1 MQIQCPGCKAKLQLP
16 DEIKPGS
23 RVQCPTC
30 KKVLA
35 LPSTPAGVPGKPAA
49 AKPEPAPAPPP
60 PQHIEEDED
69 AGMYGVRK
77 DPDLDDEEE
86 EEVPTK
92 GKSKGT
98 SKAKKKKRPDI
109 NFAPDMSIKDLRGPA
124 MILVVPPSNYM
135 MMQCGLVIVTT
146 LASIAMS
153 VWPFIFM
160 DRVLPQAVALKPF
173 YQGKTDKKDT
183 ARFKRIEEGWVTW
196 PALKKG
202 AKEDDAGFRGDPMT
216 EVEYEAAKEELAK
229 HLPFAVAWLTLSF
242 LILGYTLTVA
252 FAAVKMQS
260 LESYAWSMTGAI
272 IAMLPFGAIGLLAY
286 FFKPTMDF
294 QDLPIIL
301 FVLAVEA
308 VFTFLVG
315 LMAIAVLLKNDVK
328 LGFAYRS
335 DATG

>member
-1 MQIQCPGCKAKLQLP
+1 MQIQCPGCKTKLQLP

-35 LPSTPAGVPGKPAA
+35 LPSTQAGVPGKPAA
-49 AKPEPAPAPPP
+49 AKPEPAQAPPP
-60 PQHIEEDED
+60 SQPIDEDED
-69 AGMYGVRK
+69 AGLYGVRK

-86 EEVPTK
+86 DEVPTK
-92 GKSKGT
+92 GKSKGA

-173 YQGKTDKKDT
+173 YQGKTDKKDL

-202 AKEDDAGFRGDPMT
+202 AKEDDSGFRGDPMN
-216 EVEYEAAKEELAK
+216 EEEYEAAKEELAK

-260 LESYAWSMTGAI
+260 LESYAWSVTGAI

-294 QDLPIIL
+294 NDLPIIL

>member
-1 MQIQCPGCKAKLQLP
+1 MQIQCPGCKTKLQLP
-16 DEIKPGS
+16 DETKAGT
-23 RVQCPTC
+23 RVQCPAC

-35 LPSTPAGVPGKPAA
+35 LPANGAAPPSKPPAP
-49 AKPEPAPAPPP
+49 KPEPKPQPSPADNFD
-60 PQHIEEDED
+60 EDES

-77 DPDLDDEEE
+77 DPDLDDDEEE
-86 EEVPTK
+86 EIAPK
-92 GKSKGT
+92 GKSKGPP
-98 SKAKKKKRPDI
+98 KFKKKKRPEV
-109 NFAPDMSIKDLRGPA
+109 NFAPDVSIKDLRGPA
-124 MILVVPPSNYM
+124 MVLVVPPSNYM

-173 YQGKTDKKDT
+173 YQGKTEKKDQ

-202 AKEDDAGFRGDPMT
+202 AKEDDTGFRGDPMT
-216 EVEYEAAKEELAK
+216 EEEYEAAQEELAK

-242 LILGYTLTVA
+242 LILGYTLAVA

-272 IAMLPFGAIGLLAY
+272 LAMLPFGAIGLLCY
-286 FFKPTMDF
+286 FFKPTMEF
-294 QDLPIIL
+294 TDLPIIL

-315 LMAIAVLLKNDVK
+315 VMALAVLLKNDVK

>member
-1 MQIQCPGCKAKLQLP
+1 MQIQCPGCKTKLQLP

-35 LPSTPAGVPGKPAA
+35 LPSTQAAVPGKPAA
-49 AKPEPAPAPPP
+49 AKPEPAQAPPP
-60 PQHIEEDED
+60 SQPIDEDED
-69 AGMYGVRK
+69 AGLYGVRK

-86 EEVPTK
+86 DEVPTK
-92 GKSKGT
+92 GKSKGA

-173 YQGKTDKKDT
+173 YQGKTDKKDL

-202 AKEDDAGFRGDPMT
+202 AKEDDSGFRGDPMN
-216 EVEYEAAKEELAK
+216 EEEYEAAKEELAK

-260 LESYAWSMTGAI
+260 LESYAWSVTGAI

-294 QDLPIIL
+294 NDLPIIL

>member
-1 MQIQCPGCKAKLQLP
+1 MQIQCPGCKTKLQLP

-35 LPSTPAGVPGKPAA
+35 LPSTQAAVPGKPAA
-49 AKPEPAPAPPP
+49 AKPEPAQAPPP
-60 PQHIEEDED
+60 SQPIDEDED
-69 AGMYGVRK
+69 AGLYGVRK

-86 EEVPTK
+86 DEVPTK
-92 GKSKGT
+92 GKSKGA
-98 SKAKKKKRPDI
+98 SKAKKKKRPDL

-173 YQGKTDKKDT
+173 YQGKTDKKDL

-202 AKEDDAGFRGDPMT
+202 AKEDDSGFRGDPMN
-216 EVEYEAAKEELAK
+216 EEEYEAAKEELAK

-260 LESYAWSMTGAI
+260 LESYAWSVTGAI

-294 QDLPIIL
+294 NDLPIIL